1 MRRVFAEETP
11 EERPPRKKVSFNP
24 VVQVRRRTLPPPV
37 MTSLK
42 SSLYYS
48 KSELA
53 SINLEAKRVVD
64 SRGRLD
70 SPTGREDEG
79 CLRGLESMTL
89 EDEDCLRGLE
99 SMASPSRKVKKVLAT
114 KGILKYHRIISE
126 RDDIPAERKHLLL
139 ATASSKISEWAR
151 LVSLEAAR
159 VDSLRV
165 FGADYLIPV
174 ELVPVETTSFCPF
187 KPRCNTGDSLLSLRK
202 RSTANVD
209 DERQPAK
216 KCRSDHTT
224 FSPRPFI

>member
-24 VVQVRRRTLPPPV
+24 VVQVRRRTLPPSV
-37 MTSLK
+37 IMTSLK

-53 SINLEAKRVVD
+53 SINLEAKRIVD

-70 SPTGREDEG
+70 SPAGLEDEG
-79 CLRGLESMTL
+79 CLRGLESMT
-89 EDEDCLRGLE
+89 
-99 SMASPSRKVKKVLAT
+99 SPTRKVKKVLAT